1 MSEPTNPPPES
12 SEEESTDDS
21 LEKKQRLLDR
31 FRGTGVGVEDPN
43 LGGDDEG
50 ATSGRPDADDE
61 GGPAA
66 G

>member
-1 MSEPTNPPPES
+1 MSDPTNVPPEPSDES
-12 SEEESTDDS
+12 SDDS

-50 ATSGRPDADDE
+50 ATTDRPGADDE

-66 G
+66 P

>member
-1 MSEPTNPPPES
+1 MSDPTNLPPEPTDEP
-12 SEEESTDDS
+12 TDDA

-43 LGGDDEG
+43 FSGDTG
-50 ATSGRPDADDE
+50 VPAGPPGADDE

-66 G
+66 P

>member
-1 MSEPTNPPPES
+1 MSDPTNLPPEPSDES
-12 SEEESTDDS
+12 SDDS

-43 LGGDDEG
+43 LGGDPDVATDGPPG
-50 ATSGRPDADDE
+50 AEDE

>member
-1 MSEPTNPPPES
+1 MTDATNVPPEPPD
-12 SEEESTDDS
+12 ESADDS

-43 LGGDDEG
+43 FGGDDDG
-50 ATSGRPDADDE
+50 ATTGPPGADDE

-66 G
+66 P

>member
-1 MSEPTNPPPES
+1 MSDPTDLPSES
-12 SEEESTDDS
+12 SEEPEDDVF
-21 LEKKQRLLDR
+21 EKKQRLLDR

-43 LGGDDEG
+43 LGGD
-50 ATSGRPDADDE
+50 PDGPVDGPPGADDE